1 MLDAASLTAIIM
13 AALSIVGVTLQQT
26 KHCKSGCCEISK
38 EAEIKNTKE
47 IESEL
52 VIKNDQIN
60 KNRRKSNSE

>member
-38 EAEIKNTKE
+38 E

>member
-26 KHCKSGCCEISK
+26 KHCKSACCELD
-38 EAEIKNTKE
+38 KNAIEKTKE